1 MGLIILS
8 SAIIT
13 LSGCFSALQFA
24 ELIDSLFCFCVHLI
38 LPKKNQPG
46 FKCLKFT
53 ETISRAMIWC
63 WETPLVLVLMPCFSQ
78 GHNFECS
85 GNLSQHHFGH
95 FASQCGFF
103 LCELVAKNLCFCL
116 FRVVIWATAS
126 TSHLLS
132 GHRSAKAAPNTAT
145 PPNRWK
151 RNWCFIFNLMQLS
164 YYRQSFLHLLLFYV
178 ICDFCFVRSV

>member
-1 MGLIILS
+1 MFTWFCLKKSTWFQVFEVHRNHQSCHDLMLRNPSFLS
-8 SAIIT
+8 SDAMLFT
-13 LSGCFSALQFA
+13 GTQFRMLWESFPA
-24 ELIDSLFCFCVHLI
+24 SLWSFC
-38 LPKKNQPG
+38 QPV
-46 FKCLKFT
+46 
-53 ETISRAMIWC
+53 R
-63 WETPLVLVLMPCFSQ
+63 V
-78 GHNFECS
+78 
-85 GNLSQHHFGH
+85 
-95 FASQCGFF
+95 FF